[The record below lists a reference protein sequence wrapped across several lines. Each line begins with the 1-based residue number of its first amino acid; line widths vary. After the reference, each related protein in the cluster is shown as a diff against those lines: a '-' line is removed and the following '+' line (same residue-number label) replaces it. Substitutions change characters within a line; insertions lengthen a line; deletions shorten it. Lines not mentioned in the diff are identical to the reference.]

1 MSIQSPSIKQY
12 GDDKQ
17 YQDARLKR
25 LPQDACAK
33 EPLSHAAPI
42 IDPRDLGPLF
52 ARRSCLLGD
61 DETLY
66 DDLLSKITAAFAPR
80 DFIEAI
86 WVKEFADR
94 IWDGQFYQSVRAGFL
109 TEAQKDVVNRLVQLD
124 DRVIAQWIAGDR
136 AARTT
141 VEKALKERGLDW
153 DTVTC
158 QAFSNKLD
166 KIEQFDGLIERAN
179 TRRDKALHNLERRR
193 ERGTRPNPQVID
205 GLRADRPI
213 TR

>member
-12 GDDKQ
+12 GADKQ
-17 YQDARLKR
+17 YEDARLKR
-25 LPQDACAK
+25 LPQDAWAE
-33 EPLSHAAPI
+33 EPLSYAAPI
-42 IDPRDLGPLF
+42 IDPRELGPLF

-94 IWDGQFYQSVRAGFL
+94 IWDGQFYQSVRVGFL
-109 TEAQKDVVNRLVQLD
+109 TEAQKDAVKRLLQLD
-124 DRVIAQWIAGDR
+124 DRVIARWAAGDQ

-141 VEKALKERGLDW
+141 VAKVLKERGFDW
-153 DTVTC
+153 DIVRG

-166 KIEQFDGLIERAN
+166 KIEQLDGLIERAN
-179 TRRDKALHNLERRR
+179 ARRDKALHNLERRR
-193 ERGTRPNPQVID
+193 ERGVRPNPQVID
-205 GLRADRPI
+205 GLRADRPM